1 MVVLILWIIEGA
13 VGLTLFLS
21 WLRHARG
28 RGTRNVVT
36 HLVMMLA
43 GLAFW
48 VWFVASGAL
57 LPAWTAFAIITVGIG
72 FGDAMLLGPGTPVLA
87 RGDDARQGLR
97 RRDLGLLPRQT
108 PMACRVPCL
117 VQRRRLL
124 HLPGGLHRRDR
135 RRGMSTLRGNSL
147 AESENHRNR

>member
-1 MVVLILWIIEGA
+1 MAMVVLILWIIEGA

-28 RGTRNVVT
+28 RGARNVVT

-72 FGDAMLLGPGTPVLA
+72 FGDAMLLGRARRFSPEATTLA
-87 RGDDARQGLR
+87 QGLR
-97 RRDLGLLPRQT
+97 RRDLGLLPRQA
-108 PMACRVPCL
+108 PSGVSCSM
-117 VQRRRLL
+117 
-124 HLPGGLHRRDR
+124 PGSAPP
-135 RRGMSTLRGNSL
+135 STSL
-147 AESENHRNR
+147 AWGSASARPSPRL